1 MVGQKVGKIMFI
13 GFIYFVVIILANT
26 VGAISGMGGG
36 VIIKPVLDSLAF
48 HSLAAISFYSSVAVF
63 TMSIVST
70 LRQFKNGLSLKVNIA
85 LFISAGSVIGGALGN
100 MVFESLLTFF
110 SKETYVQLIQIGLT
124 ILTLL
129 FAYLYTKYFMGKT
142 YQLSNKGW
150 YLLAGLILGF
160 IATLL
165 GIGGGPI
172 NVALI
177 MLCFGIPIK
186 EATVYSIITIFFSQA
201 AKLLTIAQSTG
212 FGRFD
217 LSILIYVISAAFIG
231 GFLGATISGKVSANR
246 VTQVYQIVI
255 ILVLILNLWNGIR
268 LFV

>member
-1 MVGQKVGKIMFI
+1 MYV

-36 VIIKPVLDSLAF
+36 VIIKPVLDTLGF

-70 LRQFKNGLSLKVNIA
+70 LRQFKNGLSLKANIA
-85 LFISAGSVIGGALGN
+85 LFISAGSVLGGVVGN
-100 MVFESLLTFF
+100 TVFEGLLTFF
-110 SKETYVQLIQIGLT
+110 PEEKYVQLIQIGLT
-124 ILTLL
+124 IVTLL
-129 FAYLYTKYFMGKT
+129 FAYLYTKHYSGKT
-142 YQLSNKGW
+142 YYLSNRGW
-150 YLLAGLILGF
+150 YILVGLFLGF
-160 IATLL
+160 ISTLL

-172 NVALI
+172 NVALL

-201 AKLLTIAQSTG
+201 AKLLTVAQSTG

-217 LSILIYVISAAFIG
+217 LNLLFYVISAAIIG
-231 GFLGATISGKVSANR
+231 GFLGATISGKVSSDR
-246 VTQVYQIVI
+246 VTQIYQIVI
-255 ILVLILNLWNGIR
+255 VLVLLLNLWNGIR